1 MLILFILAPTK
12 MSFSIKLQTYMALIL
27 TSCFLLPLVSMALAA
42 KLPGVLE
49 EELTPSIRKV
59 HVNMVKMTSYLL
71 CQFIEMLESDETK
84 PSTVITKVKLCCLF
98 LNMFYTILVN
108 LVSLNS
114 NFFVTF

>member
-108 LVSLNS
+108 LGSLNS
-114 NFFVTF
+114 DLFVIL